1 MQTHQIENLLSL
13 AVLIARARPEAKTHE
28 IPIALGKLQ
37 RLATSL
43 HKRYEAACNYDWAC
57 TPEYEA
63 RTGRLETKAEEIAR
77 GLNIRLTHQRDPRGW
92 PLVLDLDGHEYRI
105 G

>member
-13 AVLIARARPEAKTHE
+13 AVIIARARPEAKTHE

-37 RLATSL
+37 RLAISL
-43 HKRYEAACNYDWAC
+43 HKRYEAACNYDVGL
-57 TPEYEA
+57 EYLRRTEA
-63 RTGRLETKAEEIAR
+63 LEQKAQSLATSLGLRLEC
-77 GLNIRLTHQRDPRGW
+77 QRDPRGA
-92 PLVLDLDGHEYRI
+92 PIILDVDGHEYRI